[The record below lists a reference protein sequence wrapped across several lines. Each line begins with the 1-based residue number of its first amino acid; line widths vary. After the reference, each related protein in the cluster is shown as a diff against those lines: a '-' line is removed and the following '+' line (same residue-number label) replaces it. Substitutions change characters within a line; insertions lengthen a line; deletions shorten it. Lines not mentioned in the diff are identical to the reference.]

1 MKPQLILDSQGQLLL
16 FYLNVLPSFYLS
28 CSEPFIMQPE
38 EDGKALGVGRH
49 QGSLSASGLAYVVL
63 HLRITSYN
71 AQTSLGA
78 DTRT

>member
-1 MKPQLILDSQGQLLL
+1 
-16 FYLNVLPSFYLS
+16 
-28 CSEPFIMQPE
+28 MQPE